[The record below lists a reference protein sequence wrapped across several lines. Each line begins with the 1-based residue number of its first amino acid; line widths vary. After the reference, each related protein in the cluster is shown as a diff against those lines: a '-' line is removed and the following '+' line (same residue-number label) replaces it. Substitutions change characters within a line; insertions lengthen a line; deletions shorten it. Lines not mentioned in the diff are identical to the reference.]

1 MKLENQQSTIT
12 NPQFSGG
19 RPIGSGSYTGNT
31 SFATAS
37 ILFTGI
43 TTGST
48 QQARAAATI
57 TGLGDGARLSLTGSA
72 ASGTLFVTS
81 STTQVDAAPTY
92 YVVTGSTI
100 EATIA
105 NLATEINAYSSTFG
119 ILALASASILQ
130 LTSSAFG
137 SAGNSYN
144 FTSASVV
151 TTLAGGLTL
160 ATGSFTLTDTFGV
173 TNRFFITSSNQTI
186 ANLNAT
192 ESVNGST
199 YYIAGGNGGAVTIT
213 NIASFL
219 NASASAIVSAASSST
234 NLLLSSS
241 INGIAGN
248 NVYVVS
254 GSTTTYLAGGVG
266 RSDYPYTFPFIAGGL
281 YVGQIGD
288 LSATAIDGSNL
299 LFFSAS
305 GFIPGVF
312 QSVDAFPATTALG
325 IIALK

>member
-19 RPIGSGSYTGNT
+19 RPIGSGSAGNT

-48 QQARAAATI
+48 QQARGAATI
-57 TGLGDGARLSLTGSA
+57 TGLGDGARLSLTGSNA
-72 ASGTLFVTS
+72 ATGTFFVTS
-81 STTQVDAAPTY
+81 STTQVDAPPTY
-92 YVVTGSTI
+92 YVVTGSTV
-100 EATIA
+100 ALTIA

-144 FTSASVV
+144 FTSASAV

-160 ATGSFTLTDTFGV
+160 ATGSFTLTDAFGV
-173 TNRFFITSSNQTI
+173 TDRFFITSSNQTI

-192 ESVNGST
+192 YSVNGDT
-199 YYIAGGNGGAVTIT
+199 FYIAGGATQAATIT

-241 INGIAGN
+241 INGTAGN
-248 NVYVVS
+248 SVYVVS
-254 GSTTTYLAGGVG
+254 GSTTTNLAGGTG
-266 RSDYPYTFPFIAGGL
+266 TSDYPYTFPFIAGGL
-281 YVGQIGD
+281 YVGQAGS
-288 LSATAIDGSNL
+288 LVATTIDGSVL
-299 LFFSAS
+299 TFVSAS
-305 GFIPGVF
+305 GFIPGIF
-312 QSVDAFPATTALG
+312 QSVSPATTATFVV
-325 IIALK
+325 ALK

>member
-19 RPIGSGSYTGNT
+19 RMIGSGSAGGNA
-31 SFATAS
+31 SYASAS
-37 ILFTGI
+37 IVFTGI

-48 QQARAAATI
+48 QQARGAATI
-57 TGLGDGARLSLTGSA
+57 TNFSDGTRFSLTGSNA
-72 ASGTLFVTS
+72 ATGTFFVTS
-81 STTQVDAAPTY
+81 STTQVDVPPAY
-92 YVVTGSTI
+92 YVVTGSTAA
-100 EATIA
+100 ATIA
-105 NLATEINAYSSTFG
+105 NIATEINNYQSTFG
-119 ILALASASILQ
+119 IVALASASILQ

-137 SAGNSYN
+137 VAGNSYN

-160 ATGSFTLTDTFGV
+160 ASGSFTLTDAFGV
-173 TNRFFITSSNQTI
+173 TNRFFITSSNQTV
-186 ANLNAT
+186 ANLSAN

-199 YYIAGGNGGAVTIT
+199 FYIAGGTGGAATIT

-219 NASASAIVSAASSST
+219 NASASAIVTAASSST
-234 NLLLSSS
+234 NLILTSS

-254 GSTTTYLAGGVG
+254 GSTTSYLTGGSG
-266 RSDYPYTFPFIAGGL
+266 TSDYPYTFPFIAGGL
-281 YVGQIGD
+281 YIGQAG
-288 LSATAIDGSNL
+288 LLVATTIDGSQL
-299 LFFSAS
+299 SFVSAS

-312 QSVDAFPATTALG
+312 QAVSPASTSTQM
-325 IIALK
+325 IALK